1 MQHDNITLIGMPGAG
16 KSTLGV
22 VLAKKLG
29 FRFCDTDLIIQE
41 GTDKLLSELIAERG
55 IEGFIELENELVAG
69 LQCEH
74 HIIATGGSVVYG
86 EDAMNNLRSLGR
98 IVFIDIGLDELRT
111 RLRKDLMERGVVIR
125 QGSTLEDLYTERHP
139 LYERYADIVVNTDG
153 LSTLESIEAL
163 VAALEDE

>member
-98 IVFIDIGLDELRT
+98 IVFIDIGLDELHT

>member
-55 IEGFIELENELVAG
+55 IEGFIELEN
-69 LQCEH
+69 
-74 HIIATGGSVVYG
+74 
-86 EDAMNNLRSLGR
+86 
-98 IVFIDIGLDELRT
+98 
-111 RLRKDLMERGVVIR
+111 
-125 QGSTLEDLYTERHP
+125 
-139 LYERYADIVVNTDG
+139 
-153 LSTLESIEAL
+153 
-163 VAALEDE
+163 

>member
-55 IEGFIELENELVAG
+55 IEGFIELENKLVAG

-125 QGSTLEDLYTERHP
+125 QGSTLEDLYTERHT

>member
-111 RLRKDLMERGVVIR
+111 RLRRDLMERGVVIR

>member
-16 KSTLGV
+16 KSTRGV
-22 VLAKKLG
+22 LLAKKLG

-139 LYERYADIVVNTDG
+139 LYERYADIVVSTDG

>member
-86 EDAMNNLRSLGR
+86 EDAMNSLRSLGR

-111 RLRKDLMERGVVIR
+111 RLRRDLMERGVVIR

>member
-86 EDAMNNLRSLGR
+86 EDAMNNLRSLGC